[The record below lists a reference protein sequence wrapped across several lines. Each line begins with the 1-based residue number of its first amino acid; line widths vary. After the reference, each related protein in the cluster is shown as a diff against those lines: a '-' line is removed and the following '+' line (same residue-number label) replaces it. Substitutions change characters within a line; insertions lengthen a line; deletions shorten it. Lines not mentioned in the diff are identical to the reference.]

1 MQTTRRRPD
10 LPKRE
15 AKEISYASNTNQL
28 HQPTVR
34 RKDGVA
40 YEPEESAALCR
51 HHRLRGG
58 QLPFGRRLPKWLNLQ
73 LRHGELTAITFKV
86 VIVKQQQTQQQEWAH
101 KWAHKWAHRWAHKLD
116 ARTAGR
122 VDEAHA

>member
-1 MQTTRRRPD
+1 M
-10 LPKRE
+10 L
-15 AKEISYASNTNQL
+15 SYAWSNT
-28 HQPTVR
+28 HTVR

-86 VIVKQQQTQQQEWAH
+86 VIVKQHQTQQQE
-101 KWAHKWAHRWAHKLD
+101 WAHKWAHRWAHKLD
-116 ARTAGR
+116 ARTARR